1 MDKLLLTVLIAF
13 CIAGCSQPIDDAT
26 NVAVKVCTNIIN
38 ADFDMLDI
46 ADKGLIQ
53 QYKDLQEYDIKLF
66 KRAVQEKMDC
76 NVTDVENGSN
86 EGSFRVNFV
95 NANSL
100 NVALDLS
107 SDDFKVKYE
116 YRDTSNLFF

>member
-1 MDKLLLTVLIAF
+1 MFLGLTA
-13 CIAGCSQPIDDAT
+13 CSKPVDEAIY
-26 NVAVKVCTNIIN
+26 VAVEVCENIRD

-46 ADKGLIQ
+46 ADADLIQ
-53 QYKDLQEYDIKLF
+53 QYKDLREYDKKLF
-66 KRAVQEKMDC
+66 KRTVQEKMDC
-76 NVTDVENGSN
+76 KVTDVEAGSN
-86 EGSFRVNFV
+86 EDSFRVNFV